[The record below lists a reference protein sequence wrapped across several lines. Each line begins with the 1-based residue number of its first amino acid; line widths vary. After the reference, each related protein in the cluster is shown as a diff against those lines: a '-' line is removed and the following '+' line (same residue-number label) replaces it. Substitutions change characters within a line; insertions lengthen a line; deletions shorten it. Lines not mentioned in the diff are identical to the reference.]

1 MSIYG
6 FNGKN
11 KTFDKGAFA
20 AEKKK
25 QREDAFA
32 LVDKTLEAAMA
43 DRDKFRDY
51 LHVQG
56 QFDRYSVNNAL
67 LVAAQ
72 MPSAKLLRSKHDW
85 SKDGIKL
92 RKGARKLL
100 ILDPH
105 KYTKTDGSMATGYNV
120 KEVYDISQT
129 DEAAGAA
136 MEETLSARTIVR
148 ALIEAAPV
156 TVKSVVEQ
164 DRDAYYDRERRE
176 ILVRKGLPEEQ
187 LIAALAREACNAVY
201 DIKLDEDAGM
211 TMKPVCAAYMVC
223 VGCGIDSEKLSA
235 VIDPQTLGAED
246 KDEFKDILYGMR
258 EVNRE
263 LQANMYRTLH
273 RSAAAREEQEH
284 EERA

>member
-11 KTFDKGAFA
+11 KTFDKDAFA

-32 LVDKTLEAAMA
+32 LVDKTLEEAMTA
-43 DRDKFRDY
+43 RDKFRDY

-67 LVAAQ
+67 MVAAQ
-72 MPSAKLLRSKHDW
+72 MPSAKLLKSKQDW
-85 SKDGIKL
+85 KQLGISL

-105 KYTKTDGSMATGYNV
+105 KYTKPDGSMATGYNV

-129 DEAAGAA
+129 SEAEGAA
-136 MEETLSARTIVR
+136 MEEALPARTIVR

-156 TVKSVVEQ
+156 PVKSVIEQ

-176 ILVRKGLPEEQ
+176 ILARKGLPEEQ
-187 LIAALAREACNAVY
+187 LIAALARESCNAVY
-201 DIKLDEDAGM
+201 DIKLGEDASM

-223 VGCGIDSEKLSA
+223 VGCGIESERLSA
-235 VIDPQTLGAED
+235 VLDPQMLGAEA
-246 KDEFKDILYGMR
+246 KDEFKDILFGMR

-263 LQANMYRTLH
+263 LQTNMYKTLH
-273 RSAAAREEQEH
+273 RGGKEAQEN